1 MSFSEHSPALRM
13 LPETIMDST
22 VLDDVV
28 GSITFVTVYP
38 DSFMSVTGSQ
48 SEPALICEGNM
59 VPVGGL
65 ESSGVLEHF
74 CSCC

>member
-28 GSITFVTVYP
+28 ESITFVTVYP
-38 DSFMSVTGSQ
+38 DSFMSVTGS
-48 SEPALICEGNM
+48 
-59 VPVGGL
+59 
-65 ESSGVLEHF
+65 
-74 CSCC
+74 

>member
-22 VLDDVV
+22 AKLAMLDDVV

-38 DSFMSVTGSQ
+38 DSFMSVTGS
-48 SEPALICEGNM
+48 
-59 VPVGGL
+59 
-65 ESSGVLEHF
+65 
-74 CSCC
+74 